1 MALQPLG
8 VLDLSIITDRLIKLL
23 EDCRDNSPLWTPTNP
38 KFTIN
43 VAGSAPESVRTDGGC
58 QLSVYLFHVSQD
70 RFQRNSPVTGS
81 RERVPVIPFQPL
93 SLELYYLVTAFADA
107 NYIQEQQAMSIALR
121 CFHENPIVRR
131 TVLIDG
137 ANVDEEFCLTM
148 EVESADELSRMWQAT
163 TAAQR
168 LSAVYK
174 VSVVF
179 VTPPAPTRGL
189 APKPT
194 TFHLS
199 ADPTA
204 LPLAGAGHVIGTL
217 RTVNYLA
224 PDATA
229 MSGVPRSYDL
239 SPATVAAGEEF
250 LLLGAGLNQATSQR
264 VYLLLPDGTE
274 HDISAWKT
282 PDPGPPANLLQTG
295 ARMTLRLPASVG
307 ALPAN
312 APLPGI
318 YQLRV
323 GVDGATPYR
332 SNATPFSI
340 AAHING
346 PTGGPP
352 PPAPILTPAGGV
364 FTLNGLGFS
373 AGQTEVLLDTVALVA
388 GAGAPN
394 PGEFGLNPA
403 GTVITFR
410 PLPNLP
416 PGRYTVRVRVNGVE
430 SVPSW
435 WIVLP

>member
-23 EDCRDNSPLWTPTNP
+23 EDCRDNSPLWTPTNSQ
-38 KFTIN
+38 FTIN
-43 VAGSAPESVRTDGGC
+43 VTGAAPESVRSDGDC
-58 QLSVYLFHVSQD
+58 QLSLYLFHVSQD
-70 RFQRNSPVTGS
+70 RFQRNSSVTGS
-81 RERVPVIPFQPL
+81 RERPQPIPFQPL
-93 SLELYYLVTAFADA
+93 SLELYYLLTAYA
-107 NYIQEQQAMSIALR
+107 NTNYVQEQQAMSIALR
-121 CFHENPIVRR
+121 CFHENPIIRH
-131 TVLIDG
+131 TVLIEG
-137 ANVDEEFCLTM
+137 ANVDEEFSLTM
-148 EVESADELSRMWQAT
+148 EVESADELARMWQAT
-163 TAAQR
+163 TAAHR

-179 VTPPAPTRGL
+179 VTPLAPTSGV

-194 TFHLS
+194 SFHLS

-204 LPLAGAGHVIGTL
+204 LPLASAGQVIGTL
-217 RTVNYLA
+217 RVVNYLA

-229 MSGVPRSYDL
+229 TGSIPRSYDL

-250 LLLGAGLNQATSQR
+250 LLLGAGLNQATSQQL
-264 VYLLLPDGTE
+264 YLLLPNGVE
-274 HDISAWKT
+274 YNISAWKT
-282 PDPGPPANLLQTG
+282 PNPGPPVNLLQTD
-295 ARMTLRLPASVG
+295 ARMTLRLPATVG

-312 APLPGI
+312 TPPPGI

-340 AAHING
+340 AARVNG

-352 PPAPILTPAGGV
+352 PPAPILTPAGGL

-388 GAGAPN
+388 GAGATN

-403 GTVITFR
+403 GTAITFR
-410 PLPNLP
+410 LPANLSA
-416 PGRYTVRVRVNGVE
+416 GRYTVRVRVNGVE
-430 SVPSW
+430 SAPAW